1 MKINFH
7 FNTHFIGIKEDTSN
21 HSSMIYSRHFSNQQI
36 LVGRNND
43 MKNFEF
49 DQADQWE
56 GLVCGT
62 DIMRTSTL
70 TFQNGKVIESECKG
84 HLTFNKR
91 FDDNMV

>member
-1 MKINFH
+1 
-7 FNTHFIGIKEDTSN
+7 
-21 HSSMIYSRHFSNQQI
+21 
-36 LVGRNND
+36 

-49 DQADQWE
+49 DQPDQWE
-56 GLVCGT
+56 GLVCGN